1 MRSFIAAVFLFAA
14 AINGAM
20 LYRPAEAAPVKVA
33 SWLTKDKVQDRLP
46 VRAVPTISYRLDPP
60 VTATLTSEA
69 GLPWSCEAIRNAV
82 ANLTPEQI
90 SKLVRIYRLTDRQ
103 RADARKCLKEKQT

>member
-1 MRSFIAAVFLFAA
+1 MRGFIAAVHLCAA
-14 AINGAM
+14 LYIG
-20 LYRPAEAAPVKVA
+20 LIVYRPAPVQARPVA
-33 SWLTKDKVQDRLP
+33 SWLKQDKVQDRLP
-46 VRAVPTISYRLDPP
+46 VRAVPTISYRFDPS

-90 SKLVRIYRLTDRQ
+90 SRLVRIYRLTDRQ
-103 RADARKCLKEKQT
+103 RADARKCLKEKRT

>member
-1 MRSFIAAVFLFAA
+1 MGGFICAVFLFS
-14 AINGAM
+14 AILSGAM

-33 SWLTKDKVQDRLP
+33 SWITKDKVQDRLP
-46 VRAVPTISYRLDPP
+46 VRAVPTTAYRFDPS

-69 GLPWSCEAIRNAV
+69 GLPWSCEVIRNAV
-82 ANLTPEQI
+82 ANLTAEQI

-103 RADARKCLKEKQT
+103 QADARKCLKEKRT